1 MAVTV
6 LITSDFVPS
15 PVIESQWLA
24 QLPDVRQAE
33 IAGWQDASARRHT
46 LLGSRLLAEG
56 LRRLGYTGNPL
67 SSLRHP
73 HRGRPTMDLP
83 VDFSVS
89 HCEGLI
95 LCALSTGGPVGVD
108 AERLGGLQAGDFLLY
123 LNAAERAWAGHSA
136 RRFYSVWTRKEAVA
150 KAAGSRGLRDLAG
163 VDTTS
168 ARHRAM
174 FNGRLWRTSRVPVG
188 RGHMAHLALA
198 DAATSLCID
207 HISAQALEGAHLPT
221 ERTHPAAPCPVPFV
235 VRAPLNLS

>member
-1 MAVTV
+1 
-6 LITSDFVPS
+6 
-15 PVIESQWLA
+15 
-24 QLPDVRQAE
+24 
-33 IAGWQDASARRHT
+33 
-46 LLGSRLLAEG
+46 
-56 LRRLGYTGNPL
+56 
-67 SSLRHP
+67 
-73 HRGRPTMDLP
+73 MDLP

-95 LCALSTGGPVGVD
+95 LCALSTGGPVGID
-108 AERLGGLQAGDFLLY
+108 AEKLGDLDAGDFRLY

-136 RRFYSVWTRKEAVA
+136 RRFYSVWTRKEAVS

-221 ERTHPAAPCPVPFV
+221 ERNHPSAPCPVPVV
-235 VRAPLNLS
+235 VRAPFTLS

>member
-1 MAVTV
+1 MTVTV
-6 LITSDFVPS
+6 LITSDLVPS
-15 PVIESQWLA
+15 PVLEAQWLA

-33 IAGWQDASARRHT
+33 IAGWPDASARRHT

-73 HRGRPTMDLP
+73 RLGRPTMDLP

-95 LCALSTGGPVGVD
+95 LCALSTAGPVGID
-108 AERLGGLQAGDFLLY
+108 AEKVDGVKAGAFQLY
-123 LNAAERAWAGHSA
+123 LNEAERAWAGHSV

-150 KAAGSRGLRDLAG
+150 KAAGSGGLRDLAG

-198 DAATSLCID
+198 DVAASLCID
-207 HISAQALEGAHLPT
+207 HISAQTLEGADLPT
-221 ERTHPAAPCPVPFV
+221 ERTHPPAPCPVPVV
-235 VRAPLNLS
+235 VRASLNLS

>member
-1 MAVTV
+1 
-6 LITSDFVPS
+6 
-15 PVIESQWLA
+15 
-24 QLPDVRQAE
+24 
-33 IAGWQDASARRHT
+33 
-46 LLGSRLLAEG
+46 
-56 LRRLGYTGNPL
+56 
-67 SSLRHP
+67 
-73 HRGRPTMDLP
+73 MDLP

-95 LCALSTGGPVGVD
+95 LCALSTGGPVGID

-136 RRFYSVWTRKEAVA
+136 TRFYSVWTRKEAVA

-174 FNGRLWRTSRVPVG
+174 FNGRLWRTSRVSVG
-188 RGHMAHLALA
+188 KGHMAHLALG

-207 HISAQALEGAHLPT
+207 HISAQALEGADLPT
-221 ERTHPAAPCPVPFV
+221 ERTHPPAPCPVPVV
-235 VRAPLNLS
+235 VRACLNLS

>member
-15 PVIESQWLA
+15 PVIEAQWLA

-33 IAGWQDASARRHT
+33 IAGWPDASARRHT

-95 LCALSTGGPVGVD
+95 LCALSTGGPVGID
-108 AERLGGLQAGDFLLY
+108 AEKLGDLNAGDFRLY

-136 RRFYSVWTRKEAVA
+136 QRFYSVWTRKEAVA

-198 DAATSLCID
+198 NAATRLCID

-221 ERTHPAAPCPVPFV
+221 ERTHPPAPCPVPVV
-235 VRAPLNLS
+235 VRAPLNLP